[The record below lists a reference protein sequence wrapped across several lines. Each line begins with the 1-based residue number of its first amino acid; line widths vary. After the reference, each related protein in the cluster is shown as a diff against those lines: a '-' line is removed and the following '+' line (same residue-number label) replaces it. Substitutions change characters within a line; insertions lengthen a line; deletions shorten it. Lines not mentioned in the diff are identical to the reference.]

1 MKKITFNTLPEA
13 IAVLIDRVEK
23 IEKILSKRTSQL
35 KTKSVSDKKSK
46 AKKQEVPAGLLSVK
60 EAGKY
65 LKMSLVNLYSYVK
78 NKKVPFEKR
87 GRRLYFSKTALENWN
102 KSRNQKTSSDT
113 ITIKDAERL
122 FKVPASTIYY
132 KIKTQNVNPVV
143 KRGNKLLYSKRE
155 LINAFGVSSKR
166 GRKPSKSVKPLKT
179 AKQAK
184 PSNEKAEKPAK
195 TLKAKTAVKASKI
208 TKKAKPGRKAKPVI
222 KTAAKSTAKPVAKPA
237 AKPAAKPGK
246 TSKPAKPAKLQ
257 KKSKPAKPAKISL
270 PKPQVTPA
278 PEAGPQSEGVPP
290 TLPTPQSNNETKE

>member
-35 KTKSVSDKKSK
+35 TTKSVAVKKSK
-46 AKKQEVPAGLLSVK
+46 ANKQEVPAGLLSVK

-102 KSRNQKTSSDT
+102 KSRNQKTTSDT

-132 KIKTQNVNPVV
+132 KIKIQNIKPVV

-155 LINAFGVSSKR
+155 LISAFSTSSKR
-166 GRKPSKSVKPLKT
+166 GRKPTKSAKPLKA

-184 PSNEKAEKPAK
+184 PSNEKSEK
-195 TLKAKTAVKASKI
+195 TVKARTVAKASKT
-208 TKKAKPGRKAKPVI
+208 TKKAKPGRKAKPAI
-222 KTAAKSTAKPVAKPA
+222 TAKTKPA
-237 AKPAAKPGK
+237 AKPTAKPARK
-246 TSKPAKPAKLQ
+246 TSKAAKPAKPQ
-257 KKSKPAKPAKISL
+257 KKSKPSKPAKISL
-270 PKPQVTPA
+270 PKPEAIPTPA
-278 PEAGPQSEGVPP
+278 AGPQSEGVPP
-290 TLPTPQSNNETKE
+290 ATQSNNEPKE